1 MKTQSQWDSNV
12 EWYEKNMGEEGDNLN
27 RKIIRQL
34 VLKMLGKLEGKT
46 VLDAGC
52 GSGYLTSE
60 LSKTAKKVVGAD
72 FSSKFIDLCKKKYS
86 NITNLSF
93 IEYDVTQKSSFE
105 DESFNIILS
114 KMVLQY
120 VPQIETFAN
129 EVVRILKKE
138 GQLLVIVDHPFNTQF
153 YFAQQTAGKTNAKYP
168 NLKDYFSKEEQHKL
182 SLWGKAELTWY
193 PKTIADYT
201 MPFVEAGL
209 ILKDIQELPEEKE
222 GIRIPRILSLLFKK

>member
-27 RKIIRQL
+27 RNIIRPL

-168 NLKDYFSKEEQHKL
+168 NLNDYFSKE
-182 SLWGKAELTWY
+182 
-193 PKTIADYT
+193 
-201 MPFVEAGL
+201 
-209 ILKDIQELPEEKE
+209 
-222 GIRIPRILSLLFKK
+222 